1 MSEHESQP
9 PAEELETLEA
19 PPADTDDTADDATT
33 EESPNAEA
41 AKYRKERN
49 AARQER
55 DRLAVQLETIQR
67 DTIETICRAAR
78 VEPKA
83 VWVTTDLADLIDPD
97 TGVVDR
103 TAVNAAIEKARQ
115 ELGIAPIGK
124 GAYAPGAGRTPA
136 TIPDGTSW
144 QDAFKPKSR
153 R

>member
-1 MSEHESQP
+1 MSDRESPQR
-9 PAEELETLEA
+9 AEELETLET
-19 PPADTDDTADDATT
+19 PPADTDDAADTDDTGG
-33 EESPNAEA
+33 NREA
-41 AKYRKERN
+41 ARYRTERN

-55 DRLAVQLETIQR
+55 DRQAVQLETIQR
-67 DTIETICRAAR
+67 DTIETICRAAH

-83 VWVTTDLADLIDPD
+83 VWVTTNLADLIDPD

-136 TIPDGTSW
+136 TIPDNNSW
-144 QDAFKPKSR
+144 KDAFKPKSR